1 MKAFRS
7 RPAVAAALAAT
18 LSMVATPAM
27 ARGWGGGGWGRHHR
41 HHDRVDAGDVLA
53 GVLIIGG
60 IAAIASAASNSA
72 KQKREREQDYRYPDG
87 DYRSDSGR
95 EDSGRY
101 GDYNER
107 NDDRGGGSAGY
118 RSADGLNAAVDRC
131 VGEVERGERRVDT
144 VDSVDRD
151 ASGWRVAGRTNGG
164 RDFACTVDGDGRI
177 RSVTIDGSAA

>member
-18 LSMVATPAM
+18 LSMVATPVM
-27 ARGWGGGGWGRHHR
+27 ARGYGGWGGRHHHR
-41 HHDRVDAGDVLA
+41 DRVDAGDVLA

-72 KQKREREQDYRYPDG
+72 KQKREREQDYRYPDDG
-87 DYRSDSGR
+87 YRQ
-95 EDSGRY
+95 DSGRY
-101 GDYNER
+101 GDYNDR
-107 NDDRGGGSAGY
+107 GTADRGGSTGY
-118 RSADGLNAAVDRC
+118 SRSADGLNAAVDRC
-131 VGEVERGERRVDT
+131 VGEVERGERRVETVDT
-144 VDSVDRD
+144 VDRD
-151 ASGWRVAGRTNGG
+151 SNGWRVAGRTNGG